1 MPERYQH
8 VEALRARC
16 PDVDETVLRD
26 FILRMDKDYFQ
37 RFTPDQVATHLR
49 LAARLDLDHPC
60 QVSITEAPEDQFDIA
75 IVAYDYFSEFAAICG
90 LLAGFGLDIRD
101 GTIYTFEEAPP
112 LTLSS
117 RPSFGPGGPG
127 GPGRRRRGPSG
138 PAGLSR
144 KKIVDIFRVRP
155 LPGST
160 FHPSQQ
166 DALTAELGRIVRLL
180 DQNQIQD
187 VRRRVNRRL
196 AEALGHARGGAA
208 GLLYPVQI
216 TFDNEASPRDTIMEI
231 RSVDTPAFLY
241 AFANALAMRGIYIRQ
256 ARFENVTGELRDRF
270 HVRGRHGHKIQ
281 DPAEQQEL
289 RLTAALLK
297 QFTQFLTQAP
307 DPAKAIEYFDR
318 FLDKILE
325 EGSGGKAL
333 AFLKD
338 KKTLNLLARLLG
350 TSDFLWEDFLRRQH
364 VNLLPM
370 LEEYQHLPL
379 IRPRADL
386 AGKLRQRLA
395 KARTDELRRRVLNQF
410 KDEELFRIDMKHL
423 LDTTTGLPDFS
434 KALTELAEVILD
446 EAARLCLAGLARK
459 HGAPRLAD
467 GAPCPFA
474 VFGAGKFGG
483 RELGYASDIEVL
495 FVYGGPGRTS
505 GRQALDN
512 SEYFERA
519 AQGVLQSIEAK
530 QEGIFHLDVRL
541 RPHGGK
547 GLLATELGEL
557 RSYYSADGLSAPFE
571 RQALIKL
578 RYVAGDAGLGREVEA
593 HRDRYVYSGRPWDLS
608 VALDLRRRQIAE
620 LVEPGQ
626 TNVKYSAGGLIDI
639 EYAVQYL
646 QIMHGGRLPKLR
658 TPNTLE
664 ALAALEAATILSA
677 KEAAALRDAYLFLRY
692 LIDALRIVRGHAKDL
707 VVPPPESDAF
717 VFLARRLG
725 YTSERWQEGAAQL
738 AADIA
743 RHMAQARK
751 LFSDK
756 FGPLGPLR

>member
-1 MPERYQH
+1 MPNRYQH
-8 VEALRARC
+8 VDALKLRC
-16 PDVDETVLRD
+16 PEVDETVLRD
-26 FILRMDKDYFQ
+26 FVLRMDKDYFQ
-37 RFTPDQVATHLR
+37 RFTPDQMATHLR
-49 LAARLDLDHPC
+49 LVARLDLDHPC
-60 QVSITEAPEDQFDIA
+60 QASISEATEGQFDIA

-90 LLAGFGLDIRD
+90 LLAGYGLDIRE
-101 GTIYTFEEAPP
+101 GTIYTFEEAAP
-112 LTLSS
+112 LAASS
-117 RPSFGPGGPG
+117 GASLGAGTAIRP
-127 GPGRRRRGPSG
+127 RRRPSG

-155 LPGST
+155 LPGET

-166 DALTAELGRIVRLL
+166 DALIAELGRIVKLL

-196 AEALGHARGGAA
+196 AEALGHARGRTP

-216 TFDNEASPRDTIMEI
+216 TFDNDSSPRETVMEI

-256 ARFENVTGELRDRF
+256 ARFENVDGELRDRF
-270 HVRGRHGHKIQ
+270 HVRGRHGGKIEDQ
-281 DPAEQQEL
+281 AEQQEL
-289 RLTAALLK
+289 RFTAALLK

-318 FLDKILE
+318 FLDRMLE

-338 KKTLNLLARLLG
+338 RKTLDLLARLLG

-370 LEEYQHLPL
+370 LGEYQRLPL
-379 IRPRADL
+379 IRPRTDL
-386 AGKLRQRLA
+386 AGKLRGHLA
-395 KARTDELRRRVLNQF
+395 KARSDEQRRKALNQF

-423 LDTTTGLPDFS
+423 LDTATALPEFS

-446 EAARLCLAGLARK
+446 EATRLNLGQLARK
-459 HGAPRLAD
+459 HGHPKLAD
-467 GAPCPFA
+467 GSPCPFA

-495 FVYGGPGRTS
+495 FVYGGSGRTA
-505 GRQALDN
+505 GRRPLDN

-519 AQGVLQSIEAK
+519 AQGILQSIEAK

-547 GLLATELGEL
+547 GLLAAELGEM
-557 RSYYSADGLSAPFE
+557 RSYYSPEGLSAPFE

-578 RYVAGDAGLGREVEA
+578 RFVAGDAKLGREVEA
-593 HRDRYVYSGRPWDLS
+593 HRDRYVYSNRPWDLPT
-608 VALDLRRRQIAE
+608 ALDLRRRQIAE
-620 LVEPGQ
+620 LVEPGR

-646 QIMHGGRLPKLR
+646 QIMHGGRLPQLR
-658 TPNTLE
+658 SPNTLE
-664 ALAALEAATILSA
+664 ALAALEAAAILSA
-677 KEAAALRDAYLFLRY
+677 REAAALRDAYLFLRY

-707 VVPPPESDAF
+707 VLPPPDSDAF

-725 YTSERWQEGAAQL
+725 YTSERWQEGAARL
-738 AADIA
+738 AADIN

-756 FGPLGPLR
+756 FGPLGAPRQP